1 MQRILKYHLLLDKL
15 VHETSPTHEDYRGL
29 ERAKEAM
36 VDVAQYINEVKRD
49 CEQLNVIKKVRE
61 SIIDLNLPNGNE
73 LSQYGR
79 LLLDGDLNIK
89 AHEDQKHKHRY
100 AFIFEKIMILVKNS
114 NTRIG
119 EGQYTFREAHN
130 LADYLIEMCH
140 SRKTLG
146 RDARFKYQ
154 LLLARKSKEAAFT
167 LYMKT
172 EVEREKWM
180 KAINDAIE
188 VIEPLGC
195 KSTDHKFAILTYEKP
210 ATCRHCSKFLKGL
223 IHQGYKC
230 RVCEISVHKGCISST
245 GRCRQVQPPPV
256 SDRYLSEF
264 NWFVGTMDRENASA
278 KLEDRNIG
286 TYLLRCRPQGAS
298 DSKET
303 LYALSLKWV
312 YFIKLTFNVSS
323 FIFIVYLLYITELRT
338 AWNTWKSTKKSR
350 KDKRITFYRRDGTS
364 GRLWSWCRFTS
375 GMI

>member
-1 MQRILKYHLLLDKL
+1 VQLRDILSVPMQRILKYHLLLDKL
-15 VHETSPTHEDYRGL
+15 VHETSPSHEDYRGL

-73 LSQYGR
+73 LAQYGR

-130 LADYLIEMCH
+130 LADYLIEMGH

-146 RDARFKYQ
+146 RDARFKFQ

-172 EVEREKWM
+172 EVEREKWL
-180 KAINDAIE
+180 KAIHDAID
-188 VIEPLGC
+188 VLEPPGC
-195 KSTDHKFAILTYEKP
+195 KTTDHKFAITTFEKP
-210 ATCRHCSKFLKGL
+210 TCCRHCSKFLKGL

-256 SDRYLSEF
+256 CDRYLAEF
-264 NWFVGTMDRENASA
+264 NWFVGTMDRENATSR
-278 KLEDRNIG
+278 LENRRIG

-303 LYALSLKWV
+303 LYALSLK
-312 YFIKLTFNVSS
+312 
-323 FIFIVYLLYITELRT
+323 
-338 AWNTWKSTKKSR
+338 
-350 KDKRITFYRRDGTS
+350 
-364 GRLWSWCRFTS
+364 
-375 GMI
+375 